1 MNEWLRIIFDS
12 LIRRLCFMIMFY
24 IEIKYEYLV
33 GGEGEREGR

>member
-12 LIRRLCFMIMFY
+12 LTRRLCLMIMLY
-24 IEIKYEYLV
+24 IEIKHEYLV